1 MCTYARMRIAP
12 KKVALG
18 SFLTALAWLAASGA
32 FSVYLMFGNKEKL
45 YGALALVIVFLL
57 WLYWLMI
64 CFVAG
69 VIFNK
74 HRAKPPRSV

>member
-1 MCTYARMRIAP
+1 M
-12 KKVALG
+12 
-18 SFLTALAWLAASGA
+18 
-32 FSVYLMFGNKEKL
+32 FSVYLSFGNKEKL

-74 HRAKPPRSV
+74 QKTKPPRS